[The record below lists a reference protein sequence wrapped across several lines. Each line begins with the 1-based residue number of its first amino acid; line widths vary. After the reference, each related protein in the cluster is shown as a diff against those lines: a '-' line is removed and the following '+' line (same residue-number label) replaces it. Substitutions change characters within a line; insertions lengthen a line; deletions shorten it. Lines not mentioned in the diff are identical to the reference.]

1 MSNSLLLK
9 ARNRRLAALA
19 ALQSRDKRPDNVITL
34 FDIATPPKAPA
45 PALRFVSCRSS
56 APAQRLAA

>member
-19 ALQSRDKRPDNVITL
+19 SLKSRDQRPDNVITL
-34 FDIATPPKAPA
+34 FDLAAPPKEPV
-45 PALRFVSCRSS
+45 PALRFVSCRSA
-56 APAQRLAA
+56 APVERRAA